1 MRLRRKPGREALCG
15 NGRKTAAAK
24 CGAVED
30 LKTEGAVRKSKRK
43 KRNRY
48 AALEAVLL
56 CIFALGG
63 ALTGIL
69 IPAGCFPAG
78 IDENQIHPI
87 TREAGSGTRDSFR
100 ESFGIEKIT
109 DTAEVTNSTAVV
121 LASVVA
127 DPGAIGYAALPS
139 VLHSAEN
146 LRLLR
151 IDGAEASLR
160 SVEEGRYPVTR
171 TIFAVT
177 CGKPTEKEEAFLR
190 FALSAEGA
198 RAIREAGCVPFEEAL
213 PETEMSGPDA
223 GDSGGGKS
231 HAFQPGIENSGAGKS
246 HAGQTDIG
254 SSGAGNSHAFQPDA
268 ARDAASTS
276 ARAEKLILAGS
287 SSAVPVFS
295 ALKEAYEEVCERSG
309 KALPGRIEIQQ
320 SDSAQAL
327 TALRQGICD
336 IGMTSRRLTEG
347 EKGCGLREYP
357 VARDA
362 IVLIVHPKNPLKE
375 LSTEEVRK
383 IYEGERTEWSEIT

>member
-1 MRLRRKPGREALCG
+1 M
-15 NGRKTAAAK
+15 
-24 CGAVED
+24 ED
-30 LKTEGAVRKSKRK
+30 LKTEGAVRKAKRK

-177 CGKPTEKEEAFLR
+177 CGKPTEKEKAFLR
-190 FALSAEGA
+190 FASSAEGA

-213 PETEMSGPDA
+213 SETEMSG
-223 GDSGGGKS
+223 
-231 HAFQPGIENSGAGKS
+231 
-246 HAGQTDIG
+246 
-254 SSGAGNSHAFQPDA
+254 PDA

-295 ALKEAYEEVCERSG
+295 ALKEAYEKACERSG

-336 IGMTSRRLTEG
+336 IGMTSRRLTEE
-347 EKGCGLREYP
+347 EKACGLREYP

>member
-1 MRLRRKPGREALCG
+1 M
-15 NGRKTAAAK
+15 
-24 CGAVED
+24 
-30 LKTEGAVRKSKRK
+30 
-43 KRNRY
+43 
-48 AALEAVLL
+48 EAVLL

-69 IPAGCFPAG
+69 IPAGFFPAE
-78 IDENQIHPI
+78 IAENQIHPI

-121 LASVVA
+121 LAGVVA

-177 CGKPTEKEEAFLR
+177 CGKPTEKEKAFLR
-190 FALSAEGA
+190 FASSAEGA

-223 GDSGGGKS
+223 GDSG
-231 HAFQPGIENSGAGKS
+231 SGNS
-246 HAGQTDIG
+246 HAGQPDIG

-268 ARDAASTS
+268 VRDAASTS

-336 IGMTSRRLTEG
+336 IGMTSRRLTEE
-347 EKGCGLREYP
+347 EKACGLREYP
-357 VARDA
+357 AARDA